1 MEEKEKKT
9 GSGGK
14 KGPSYRLIQ
23 ILGVLFALL
32 FFTFCYSTYHL
43 AKDLISNQKDKKGF
57 DELSAIVAQ
66 SSSSAQTAAPVAV
79 QQQPEQS
86 DEQSEQTIEAP
97 KTNEYGQLIKY
108 VQLSE
113 MNPEFFGWI
122 SIDGL
127 GISYPVMYSPTREE
141 YYLNRDFYGNYSDS
155 GIPFIDERCPADGNY
170 YLIYGHLMQ
179 NKTVF
184 GRLPQYESESCW
196 RENPVIRFD
205 TLTEEREYAVMACFY
220 SRIYADDEYGFRYY
234 AIFDLTNE
242 ADFNYYVAQAKAN
255 AIYDTGVD
263 AVYGDELIVL
273 STCSHHVT
281 DGRFAV
287 VAKRI
292 S

>member
-1 MEEKEKKT
+1 MEEKEKKIE
-9 GSGGK
+9 SAGK
-14 KGPSYRLIQ
+14 KGSSHRLIQ

-43 AKDLISNQKDKKGF
+43 AKDLVSNQKDKKGF
-57 DELSAIVAQ
+57 EELSAIVAQ
-66 SSSSAQTAAPVAV
+66 SSSSAQTAAPAV
-79 QQQPEQS
+79 SGQQQEEQS
-86 DEQSEQTIEAP
+86 KQTVEVP

-122 SIDGL
+122 SIEGL
-127 GISYPVMYSPTREE
+127 GIDYPVMYSPTREE
-141 YYLNRDFYGNYSDS
+141 YYLNRDFYGDYSDS

-196 RENPVIRFD
+196 RENPIIRFD

-220 SRIYADDEYGFRYY
+220 SRIYADNENGFRYY

-242 ADFNYYVAQAKAN
+242 ADFNYYVTQAKVN
-255 AIYDTGVD
+255 AIYETGIT
-263 AVYGDELIVL
+263 AEYGDELIVL

-292 S
+292 K